1 MPILYRGK
9 LKIQSCSLFANLLNP
24 CSSFQSLFIARSI
37 QYAGLL
43 LSGTLG
49 NPHPDDIFTCLTA
62 KQALIFRTFRDE
74 PFYPLISFKTKDAS
88 TTIGQRLSSNVFDL
102 EVAFLL
108 PLSLAR
114 VFKKSGTV
122 YSCTL
127 SETSSAKVS
136 AVLTHQEPTRSN
148 VFISGNL
155 TFTVHD
161 SANIPYFLRILR
173 RLPKPYSGKSHIINP
188 LRNPYDRTADNRHHF
203 HQLLQKQIPNRGF
216 LQTYLSTSQN

>member
-114 VFKKSGTV
+114 IFKKIRNRLLLHFVGNIFRKSLCRSHPSGTYEV
-122 YSCTL
+122 ECL
-127 SETSSAKVS
+127 HFRK
-136 AVLTHQEPTRSN
+136 
-148 VFISGNL
+148 
-155 TFTVHD
+155 
-161 SANIPYFLRILR
+161 PYFHR
-173 RLPKPYSGKSHIINP
+173 S
-188 LRNPYDRTADNRHHF
+188 
-203 HQLLQKQIPNRGF
+203 
-216 LQTYLSTSQN
+216 